1 MAGTV
6 AVTLNRGYIDNT
18 LNPAREFVLDFV
30 ADAADASFPVGS
42 IPDNVSA
49 ILTDVGVV
57 FGATGPNTLNIS
69 IADGYGRVVYA
80 ATGLTAT
87 QVAGMLLSS
96 LQFGKGLNVTLTN
109 NTTNG
114 AAVKII
120 LYVM

>member
-6 AVTLNRGYIDNT
+6 AVDISRGYIDNT

-30 ADAADASFPVGS
+30 AGADGSFPVGS
-42 IPDNVSA
+42 IPDNVSG
-49 ILTDVGVV
+49 ILTDVGIIW
-57 FGATGPNTLNIS
+57 GSTGPNTLNIS
-69 IADGYGRVVYA
+69 IADGHGRVIYA

-87 QVAGMLLSS
+87 QVAGLLLSS
-96 LQFGKGLNVTLTN
+96 IQFGKGLTVTLSNNATN
-109 NTTNG
+109 S

>member
-6 AVTLNRGYIDNT
+6 EVDINRGYIDNT

-42 IPDNVSA
+42 IDDNVSG
-49 ILTDVGVV
+49 ILTDVGVIW
-57 FGATGPNTLNIS
+57 GSTGPNTLDVS

-87 QVAGMLLSS
+87 QVAGLLLSS
-96 LQFGKGLNVTLTN
+96 LQFGKGLNVTLSN
-109 NTTNG
+109 NATNG